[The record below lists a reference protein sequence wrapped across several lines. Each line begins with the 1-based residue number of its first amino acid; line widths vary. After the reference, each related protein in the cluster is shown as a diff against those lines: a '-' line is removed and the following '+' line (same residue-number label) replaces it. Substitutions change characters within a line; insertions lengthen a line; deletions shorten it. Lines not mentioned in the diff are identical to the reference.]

1 MEKLKMKKQG
11 MRLMNMKNYITGG
24 TAIALSCVCFLA
36 IFLQGYQKRLLMAGV
51 FLFVAGCV
59 SIIMA
64 VKGMHMEE
72 NEMHSDEREEMIVEK
87 SSKITLQ
94 IINRLIFSS
103 TLFFIL
109 IYGIT
114 KIYLFFVVGI
124 ILCAITVAM
133 LIILLITQKMLNKR
147 V

>member
-1 MEKLKMKKQG
+1 MKKQG

-72 NEMHSDEREEMIVEK
+72 NEMIVEK

-94 IINRLIFSS
+94 IINRLIFSG

-114 KIYLFFVVGI
+114 KIYLFFIVGI

-133 LIILLITQKMLNKR
+133 LIILLIVKR
-147 V
+147 